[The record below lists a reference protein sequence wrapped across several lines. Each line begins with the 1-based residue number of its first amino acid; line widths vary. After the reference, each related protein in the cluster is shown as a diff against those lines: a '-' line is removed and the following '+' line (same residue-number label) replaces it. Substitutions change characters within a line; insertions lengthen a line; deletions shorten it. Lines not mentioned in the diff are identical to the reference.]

1 MSPPLAADQPR
12 LVLMLPQ
19 SPRESRQEH
28 TVLRLSPAWCRCR
41 LRWPRPVTGH
51 VPSFTGI
58 VAQRMEVQVGVQS
71 RSLLR
76 LVFQRVGGRGARL
89 PCPM

>member
-12 LVLMLPQ
+12 LVLVLPQ
-19 SPRESRQEH
+19 SPWESRQEH
-28 TVLRLSPAWCRCR
+28 TALWLSPTWCRCR
-41 LRWPRPVTGH
+41 LQWPRPVTGR

-58 VAQRMEVQVGVQS
+58 VAQRMEVQAGVQN

-76 LVFQRVGGRGARL
+76 LVFQWVGGRGARL